1 MPPLST
7 GRNGVQATT
16 EEHTGVE
23 PASGTG
29 RFRRRN
35 LLSRVSI
42 QSKLLDMLLFTSIL
56 SAAVVGFIGYQSG
69 RSSLRAAV
77 FDGLTEIRG
86 SQARQLEGQFR
97 DLENSLVVWSR
108 GSTTADA
115 IDAFTAGFDQLG
127 SATINP
133 AQQQS
138 IADYYTD
145 NFAKSEERQTGN
157 KVDVAT
163 LLPGLHLDE
172 AEDDFSTPDRMA
184 DALHGQVPERMTF
197 LVKGHVRLIARG
209 EDGVVVPIR
218 TLEEGDFIGQT
229 ALTREPVVASAYAL
243 DEVTALQIDR
253 DYIAELV
260 ERKSLLLQD
269 IGRAI
274 DDRRA
279 DVRRA
284 ISAAAG

>member
-7 GRNGVQATT
+7 GRNGAPRTT
-16 EEHTGVE
+16 EEHTGAE
-23 PASGTG
+23 PAHGTG

-35 LLSRVSI
+35 PLSRVSI
-42 QSKLLDMLLFTSIL
+42 QSKLLVMLLITSIL
-56 SAAVVGFIGYQSG
+56 SAAVVGLIGYQSG

-86 SQARQLEGQFR
+86 SQVRQLEGQFR

-138 IADYYTD
+138 IADYCT
-145 NFAKSEERQTGN
+145 NSFAKSEERQTGN

-260 ERKSLLLQD
+260 ERKPLLLQD